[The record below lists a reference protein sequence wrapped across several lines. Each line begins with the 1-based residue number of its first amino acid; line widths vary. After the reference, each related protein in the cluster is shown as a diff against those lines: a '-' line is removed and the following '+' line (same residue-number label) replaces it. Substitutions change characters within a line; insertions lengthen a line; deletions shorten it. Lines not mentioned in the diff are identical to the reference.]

1 MDDRVTIRP
10 AGPRDFQQ
18 AAYLLADS
26 GLPLDGLQER
36 FSHALVASRDERIVG
51 CVALEIYEDQALLRS
66 LVVAPDERGGRVGER
81 LTTEV
86 LRLARTSGV
95 RDVYLLTETA
105 AEFFPRF
112 GFAVEDRASAPP
124 ALRQSV
130 EFRAACPASAV
141 MMHAKVASS

>member
-1 MDDRVTIRP
+1 MDDVTIRP
-10 AGPRDFQQ
+10 AGTPDFPQ
-18 AAYLLADS
+18 AAGLLADS
-26 GLPLDGLQER
+26 GLPLDGLEER
-36 FSHALVASRDERIVG
+36 FAHALVASRGERIIG

-66 LVVAPDERGGRVGER
+66 LVVARNERGGRVGER
-81 LTTEV
+81 LTVEV

-105 AEFFPRF
+105 ADFFPRF
-112 GFAVEDRASAPP
+112 GFAIEDRASAPP

-141 MMHAKVASS
+141 MMHAKVAGS